1 MSEILISPVIVWAII
16 GVVLIIIELMS
27 VTFVFAFFGVG
38 ALIVSLTT
46 WTGITPGLSSQFAV
60 FSVSSLL
67 LMFALRKT
75 AKKLFFGSHD
85 IPPDYKGQKVRV
97 VKAIPVG
104 GEGAISYRG
113 SEWIAF
119 SASADSI
126 PEGST
131 VEIISLDG
139 IRAKV
144 TSIEYTTSKRELL

>member
-1 MSEILISPVIVWAII
+1 MFETLLSPVIIWAIV

-46 WTGITPGLSSQFAV
+46 WVGITPELNSQLVV

-67 LMFALRKT
+67 LLFALRKT
-75 AKKLFFGSHD
+75 AKKLFFGHHD
-85 IPPDYKGQKVRV
+85 VPPVYKGEKVKV

-113 SEWIAF
+113 SDWIAF
-119 SASADSI
+119 SESRELI

-131 VEIISLDG
+131 VEIVSFEG

-144 TSIEYTTSKRELL
+144 TPVQ

>member
-1 MSEILISPVIVWAII
+1 MTEAFFSPVVVWAII

-46 WTGITPGLSSQFAV
+46 WVGITPGLDSQFAV
-60 FSVSSLL
+60 FALSSLL
-67 LMFALRKT
+67 LMLAFRKT
-75 AKKLFFGSHD
+75 AKKLFFGHHD
-85 IPPDYKGQKVRV
+85 VPPAYKGEKVRV

-119 SASADSI
+119 SDSI
-126 PEGST
+126 DTISEGST
-131 VEIISLDG
+131 VEITTFDG

-144 TSIEYTTSKRELL
+144 APIK

>member
-1 MSEILISPVIVWAII
+1 MSETLMSPVIVWAII

-38 ALIVSLTT
+38 ALIVSLTA
-46 WTGITPGLSSQFAV
+46 WAGITPGLNGQFAV

-67 LMFALRKT
+67 MMFALRKT
-75 AKKLFFGSHD
+75 AKRLFFGSHD
-85 IPPDYKGQKVRV
+85 IPPDYKGKKVKV

-119 SASADSI
+119 SESADMI
-126 PEGST
+126 REGTT

-144 TSIEYTTSKRELL
+144 SSIE

>member
-1 MSEILISPVIVWAII
+1 MFESLMSPVIVWAII
-16 GVVLIIIELMS
+16 GIVLVIIELMS
-27 VTFVFAFFGVG
+27 LTFVFAFFGVG

-46 WTGITPGLSSQFAV
+46 WAGITPGISSQLAV
-60 FSVSSLL
+60 FAVSSLFML
-67 LMFALRKT
+67 FVLRKT

-85 IPPDYKGQKVRV
+85 VPPDYKGQKVKV
-97 VKAIPVG
+97 VKAVPVG

-113 SEWIAF
+113 SVWIAF
-119 SASADSI
+119 SESAEAI

-144 TSIEYTTSKRELL
+144 KFIE

>member
-1 MSEILISPVIVWAII
+1 MSETLMSPVMLWSVL
-16 GVVLIIIELMS
+16 GVLLIIVELMS

-46 WTGITPGLSSQFAV
+46 WIGVTPGLNSQLAI
-60 FSVSSLL
+60 FSIASLL

-75 AKKLFFGSHD
+75 AKRLFFGSHD
-85 IPPDYKGQKVRV
+85 IPPDYKGQKVKV

-119 SASADSI
+119 SESTDPIS
-126 PEGST
+126 EGSM
-131 VEIISLDG
+131 VEIISLEG

-144 TSIEYTTSKRELL
+144 TSTQ

>member
-1 MSEILISPVIVWAII
+1 MSETLLSPVIVWAII

-46 WTGITPGLSSQFAV
+46 WADITPGLNSQLVVFAV
-60 FSVSSLL
+60 SSIL

-75 AKKLFFGSHD
+75 AKKLFFGHHD
-85 IPPDYKGQKVRV
+85 VSPAYKGEKVKV

-104 GEGAISYRG
+104 GEGSISYRG

-119 SASADSI
+119 SDSADTI
-126 PEGST
+126 REGST

-144 TSIEYTTSKRELL
+144 TPTN

>member
-1 MSEILISPVIVWAII
+1 MSPVVVWAII
-16 GVVLIIIELMS
+16 GIVLIIIELMS

-38 ALIVSLTT
+38 ALIVSLTA
-46 WTGITPGLSSQFAV
+46 WAGITPGINGQFSV
-60 FSVSSLL
+60 FAVSSLL
-67 LMFALRKT
+67 MMFALRKT

-85 IPPDYKGQKVRV
+85 VPPDYKGQKVKV

-119 SASADSI
+119 SESVDTI
-126 PEGST
+126 PKGST

-144 TSIEYTTSKRELL
+144 TSIDYTRP